1 MNRVTIW
8 FLTLSKHSFVP
19 RQLLSMNKRHPRYIP
34 HVKELSILCEGVNHS
49 KSLLKHHRASVSS
62 PCTHSDIIIMWS
74 VFHFVYNIMWNKTAD
89 DGRGVRDGGG
99 VKGGWERECVRERV
113 SVGGGRRTLSVCHYT
128 PKERQRPIRSGSFF
142 FFYTLLL
149 LLHFRVIDSC
159 RAIPSRME
167 FVLIYD
173 VKKRVA
179 HTLNTTAAATIAY
192 CRLTYIR

>member
-8 FLTLSKHSFVP
+8 FLTLSKHTFVP
-19 RQLLSMNKRHPRYIP
+19 RQLLLSMNKRHPRYIP

-49 KSLLKHHRASVSS
+49 KSLLNHHRASVSS
-62 PCTHSDIIIMWS
+62 PCTYSDIIIMWS

-99 VKGGWERECVRERV
+99 VKRGRERECVRERV

-142 FFYTLLL
+142 FTPYFYSFIFALSTLVVRF
-149 LLHFRVIDSC
+149 HREWNSFWFMMS
-159 RAIPSRME
+159 
-167 FVLIYD
+167 
-173 VKKRVA
+173 KKCVA